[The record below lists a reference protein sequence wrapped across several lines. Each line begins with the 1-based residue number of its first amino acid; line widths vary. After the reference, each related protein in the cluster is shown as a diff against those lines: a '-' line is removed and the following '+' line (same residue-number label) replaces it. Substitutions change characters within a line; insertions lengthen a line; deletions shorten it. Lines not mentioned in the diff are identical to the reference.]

1 MSVIRS
7 VLLISLYNTFTTVQL
22 NLVDAIASEEKAQI
36 MSLFGEMESDV
47 DRALEHIQHSLD
59 QGSA

>member
-7 VLLISLYNTFTTVQL
+7 VLLMYNTFIMVQL

>member
-7 VLLISLYNTFTTVQL
+7 VLLMYNTFTTVQL

-36 MSLFGEMESDV
+36 MSLFGEMESDDETEDAV
-47 DRALEHIQHSLD
+47 SEHI
-59 QGSA
+59 

>member
-7 VLLISLYNTFTTVQL
+7 VLLMNLYNTFTTVQL

-59 QGSA
+59 QGST

>member
-22 NLVDAIASEEKAQI
+22 NLVDAIASEEKAQV

>member
-1 MSVIRS
+1 M
-7 VLLISLYNTFTTVQL
+7 SLYNTITFTVQL

-47 DRALEHIQHSLD
+47 DWALEHTQHSLD

>member
-7 VLLISLYNTFTTVQL
+7 VLLMNLYNTFTTVQL

>member
-1 MSVIRS
+1 MIVIRS
-7 VLLISLYNTFTTVQL
+7 VLLMYNTFTFTVQL